1 MPLLAGTRIVLDPA
15 PPAHFGAG
23 AVDAVAGI
31 VRGTGGRAAVIVT
44 DQGLAGTAVVASV
57 AGVLTAGGIPVTV
70 FSGVRANPTTADV
83 AAGADAVAVLAADG
97 GRPAVVAV
105 GGGSSIDAAKGI
117 AVAAVNPE
125 RGRDL
130 DYRRT
135 FSVPALPLVAVPT
148 TAGTGTETNPFG
160 VITDPV
166 TRRKFYVGGATA
178 RPAAAILDPEL
189 TVSLPPGATAAT
201 GMDALVHALE
211 SCMSRRAN
219 PWAEGIALQA
229 IRMIAAHLP
238 RAVADGADR
247 EARSQMLLASHL
259 AGVAMAGTGLGICH
273 AIGHG
278 LGGRFGIAHGV
289 ALTMVLPGV
298 LRFNLPACRERL
310 AAAAFALGAGDT
322 ARGAG
327 WNADAAI
334 AAVAALIDTVGM
346 THRLPD
352 FGITAADF
360 GGIAADAL
368 DDEVLA
374 STPRPPAGDDIR
386 AILSGALDGSGQVP
400 AAAQPT
406 RPPGPGPD
414 GG

>member
-310 AAAAFALGAGDT
+310 AAVAFALGAGDT
-322 ARGAG
+322 ARDSG

-334 AAVAALIDTVGM
+334 GAVTALVDTVGM
-346 THRLPD
+346 SHRLPD

-360 GGIAADAL
+360 GAVAADAL
-368 DDEVLA
+368 DDEVLDN
-374 STPRPPAGDDIR
+374 TPRPPASADIH
-386 AILSGALDGSGQVP
+386 AILAGALDGAGRGP
-400 AAAQPT
+400 AGAPPT
-406 RPPGPGPD
+406 RPGGAAPD

>member
-1 MPLLAGTRIVLDPA
+1 MTQVAGTRMVLDPT

-31 VRGTGGRAAVIVT
+31 VSGTGCRAAVIVT
-44 DQGLAGTAVVASV
+44 DQVLVGTAVVASV
-57 AGVLTAGGIPVTV
+57 AGVLAASGIPVTV
-70 FSGVRANPTTADV
+70 FSGVHANPTTGDV
-83 AAGADAVAVLAADG
+83 AAGADAVAALVTGG

-117 AVAAVNPE
+117 VVAAVNPE

-148 TAGTGTETNPFG
+148 TAGTGTETNAFG
-160 VITDPV
+160 VITDPAA
-166 TRRKFYVGGATA
+166 RRKFYVGGATA
-178 RPAAAILDPEL
+178 LPVAAILDPEL
-189 TVSLPPGATAAT
+189 TTSLPPGGTAAT

-219 PWAEGIALQA
+219 PWSEGIALQA
-229 IRMIAAHLP
+229 IRMISAHLP
-238 RAVADGADR
+238 RAVADGADL
-247 EARSQMLLASHL
+247 EARSQMLLASHV
-259 AGVAMAGTGLGICH
+259 AGIAFASTGLGICH
-273 AIGHG
+273 AIGHA

-298 LRFNLPACRERL
+298 LRFNLPACEERL
-310 AAAAFALGAGDT
+310 AVAAFALGAGDT

-334 AAVAALIDTVGM
+334 GAVTALVDTIGM
-346 THRLPD
+346 TRRLPD

-360 GGIAADAL
+360 DGIAADAL

-374 STPRPPAGDDIR
+374 NTPRWPTGDDIR
-386 AILSGALDGSGQVP
+386 AILTGALDGIGQV
-400 AAAQPT
+400 QPT
-406 RPPGPGPD
+406 RAARPGPG